1 MQETSSFWTEI
12 KTLEDQ
18 LAKSPNS
25 FCFARLAEVH
35 LKVGLVDDALHVAR
49 QGVLKHPGYLS
60 GLRVLSQACYAKG
73 LNAEALAALKVVA
86 VAMPEDVASQKMLG
100 HLLVE
105 AGDQEAACQAFRA
118 VLEFSPDDVECRIEL
133 ESLEKSYGVG
143 QLTFETDEDDD
154 SIIEDLEILEEIDVL
169 EDEDETEIGSESLS
183 SVSENSDIDHDPL
196 STVTL
201 AELYVSQGFINKALE
216 IYRTIL
222 SDNPSDHGIAS
233 RIASLESIET
243 PPVGHD
249 PEIDDL
255 FDEERK
261 VDSIFDND
269 NTAEMVSQEVIP
281 EPEPFFAEE
290 PLDTPAFGEFSEPE
304 TVPSISTAAPALPV
318 EPEKMPDLATVF
330 EVEEAS
336 ITVPKLGIAD
346 NALCTFD
353 KWLDNIR
360 RIKSCR

>member
-1 MQETSSFWTEI
+1 MQDTSSFWTEI

-35 LKVGLVDDALHVAR
+35 LKVGLVEDALHVAR

-143 QLTFETDEDDD
+143 QSTFETDDDDD
-154 SIIEDLEILEEIDVL
+154 SIIEDLEILEEIEVL
-169 EDEDETEIGSESLS
+169 DDENETEYESEFLS
-183 SVSENSDIDHDPL
+183 SASENADTDHDPL

-222 SDNPSDHGIAS
+222 SDNPSDDGIAS
-233 RIASLESIET
+233 RIATLESIET
-243 PPVGHD
+243 APGVHD

-261 VDSIFDND
+261 VDSVCEDTPEIL
-269 NTAEMVSQEVIP
+269 SQEAIP
-281 EPEPFFAEE
+281 EPEPFFVEE
-290 PLDTPAFGEFSEPE
+290 SLDMPAFGGFSEAE
-304 TVPSISTAAPALPV
+304 TVPSIIAAIPSLPV
-318 EPEKMPDLATVF
+318 EPEKTPDLATVF
-330 EVEEAS
+330 EVEEVP